1 MNRITGKNSSNNTSV
16 NTFNNIDYF
25 DTDFEKVPCDIPG
38 CNKIL
43 YTSTDPRL
51 SSSAHNGQRLLLDS
65 IPLNGKVQVWET
77 DKIKSY
83 ESVYNSYKDIKGG
96 SNTYYYNKHL
106 AVPFIPILFSERSN
120 VPHDYIDPMDSF
132 KPHYT
137 YCTTTD
143 GKHNLTWL
151 RDSTFHREDLM
162 SKQIWNRNQTNYEVN
177 YLQK

>member
-1 MNRITGKNSSNNTSV
+1 MNKITCKNSSNNTSECI
-16 NTFNNIDYF
+16 NTFNNLEYF
-25 DTDFEKVPCDIPG
+25 DTDFERVPNSG
-38 CNKIL
+38 NKIL

-51 SSSAHNGQRLLLDS
+51 VSSAHNGQRILLDS

-83 ESVYNSYKDIKGG
+83 DSVYNSYKDIKGG
-96 SNTYYYNKHL
+96 SNTYYYDKYL
-106 AVPFIPILFSERSN
+106 AVPFIPQLFSERSIQK
-120 VPHDYIDPMDSF
+120 HDYIDPMDSF

-143 GKHNLTWL
+143 GKHSLTWL